1 LLFGAGMIEAV
12 AMKPR
17 ILFVDDEAPMCE
29 MLAAYFQ
36 EKGCEVTAVTT
47 GLEAMRSADREHF
60 DLAILDIRIAGENGL
75 ELLSYF
81 KKNFS
86 ELPVVMFTG
95 LAEDDELL
103 DQAMARGAGGFMR
116 KSEPLE
122 NLLEAVQAYLP
133 RP

>member
-1 LLFGAGMIEAV
+1 LHFKAGVIEAI

-29 MLAAYFQ
+29 MLALYFQ
-36 EKGCEVTAVTT
+36 DRGYEVTTVTT
-47 GLEAMRSADREHF
+47 GLEAMRSADRERF

-81 KKNFS
+81 KKNFA

-95 LAEDDELL
+95 LAADDELL
-103 DQAMARGAGGFMR
+103 DQAMARGASGFMR
-116 KSEPLE
+116 KSEPLHD
-122 NLLEAVQAYLP
+122 LLEAVQAYLP
-133 RP
+133 KP